1 MLDKKTDSEIAI
13 LQEGGKILSQ
23 ILRAVA
29 EEVRPGISG
38 LELNQLAEKLIAEAK
53 AKPSF
58 KNYRGFPS
66 ALCVSVNQTVV
77 HGIPNKQT
85 LQEGDIV
92 GLDLGLKYKGLY
104 TDMALTVGVGKI
116 SKEAQ
121 QLLNVTK
128 KSLEIAISQVGPGKG
143 LEDIGRAIEKF
154 IKPHGYGIVQDLAGH
169 GVGRAVHE
177 DPLIPNYNTGQKL
190 AKMFP
195 GLVLAIEPMIIMG
208 GDHRIAVADNNW
220 NVNSQDG
227 SLSAHF
233 EHTVVV
239 TDDGCVIL
247 TE

>member
-1 MLDKKTDSEIAI
+1 MLDKKTNLEIAI

-29 EEVRPGISG
+29 TEVRPGITG

-58 KNYRGFPS
+58 KNYRGFPK

-77 HGIPNKQT
+77 HGIPNKQA

-116 SKEAQ
+116 SQEAQ
-121 QLLNVTK
+121 QLLKVTK
-128 KSLEIAISQVGPGKG
+128 KSLEIAISQIGPGKG
-143 LEDIGRAIEKF
+143 LEEIGRAIEKF
-154 IKPHGYGIVQDLAGH
+154 IRPHGYGIVQDLAGH

-177 DPLIPNYNTGQKL
+177 DPLIPNYDTGQKL